1 MRNGQCCQASR
12 ATRFPSNGWQ
22 ERTERRSR
30 VAAKRGNNGYATVD
44 EQRTDFDAAFVDLG
58 QLRAGGLATG
68 RYFVSSGEGVRKMLS
83 RTYIGGRLCSWR
95 RE

>member
-12 ATRFPSNGWQ
+12 ATRFPSNGWR

-44 EQRTDFDAAFVDLG
+44 FVDLG